1 MIRRLVETLVRGRSL
16 RRRMP
21 RDFGRR
27 PIYLSPDA
35 ALSCLRLRWARSF
48 EGLFDIASRFVTTG
62 CRVWDVGGNVGVF
75 TFAAAHR
82 AGREGHVVAIEAD
95 PFLAS
100 LLQKTAALPA
110 NSDLNVDILCAAAA
124 DRQGVAR
131 FLVAARGRASS
142 SLEQAGH
149 RSQAGGT
156 RYAQYVPTVTLD
168 GLMQH
173 FPGPDLLK
181 IDVEGAETLVLAGA
195 EQILAHKRP
204 VVYVEAGEEQ
214 AAAVTALLQRHGY
227 ALFDGD
233 GSPDIEVDRST
244 FNTLAIP
251 RESAH
256 LRRPKNPE

>member
-1 MIRRLVETLVRGRSL
+1 
-16 RRRMP
+16 MP
-21 RDFGRR
+21 RAFGHR

-35 ALSCLRLRWARSF
+35 ALSCLRLRWARAF
-48 EGLFDIASRFVTTG
+48 QGLFDIASRFVTTG

-82 AGREGHVVAIEAD
+82 AGAGGHVVVIEAD
-95 PFLAS
+95 PFLAN

-110 NSDLNVDILCAAAA
+110 NGDLNVDVLCAAAA
-124 DRQGVAR
+124 DREGVAR

-156 RYAQYVPTVTLD
+156 RYAQYVATVTLD
-168 GLMQH
+168 GLLQH

-181 IDVEGAETLVLAGA
+181 IDVEGAEAIVLAGA
-195 EQILAHKRP
+195 EQILARQRP
-204 VVYVEAGEEQ
+204 VVYVEVGDEQ
-214 AAAVTALLQRHGY
+214 AGAVTALLHRHGY

-233 GSPDIEVDRST
+233 GRPDVEIDRCT

-251 RESAH
+251 RESS
-256 LRRPKNPE
+256 LMRRP

>member
-1 MIRRLVETLVRGRSL
+1 MIRRLVERLARGRSL

-27 PIYLSPDA
+27 PICLSPDA

-48 EGLFDIASRFVTTG
+48 QGLFDIASRFVTTG

-82 AGREGHVVAIEAD
+82 AGREGHVVTIEAD
-95 PFLAS
+95 PFLAN

-110 NSDLNVDILCAAAA
+110 NRDLNVDILCAAAA
-124 DRQGVAR
+124 DREGVAR

-168 GLMQH
+168 SLMQH

-181 IDVEGAETLVLAGA
+181 IDVEGAEPLVLTGA
-195 EQILAHKRP
+195 ERILATKRP
-204 VVYVEAGEEQ
+204 VIYVEVGDEQ
-214 AAAVTALLQRHGY
+214 SAAVTALLTRHEY

-233 GSPDIEVDRST
+233 CQAGVEVERCV

-251 RESAH
+251 RESPLLPRETRSA
-256 LRRPKNPE
+256 

>member
-1 MIRRLVETLVRGRSL
+1 MIRRLLERLARGRWL

-21 RDFGRR
+21 PAFGRR

-35 ALSCLRLRWARSF
+35 ALSCLRLRWAKSF
-48 EGLFDIASRFVTTG
+48 QGLFDVAARYVSEG
-62 CRVWDVGGNVGVF
+62 ARVWDVGGNVGVF
-75 TFAAAHR
+75 TFAAADR
-82 AGREGHVVAIEAD
+82 AGPRGHVVAIEAD
-95 PFLAS
+95 PFLAN
-100 LLQKTAALPA
+100 LLQKTASLPA
-110 NSDLNVDILCAAAA
+110 NGDLNVDILCAAAA
-124 DRQGVAR
+124 DREGVAR

-142 SLEQAGH
+142 SLERAGH

-195 EQILAHKRP
+195 ERILAQKRP
-204 VVYVEAGEEQ
+204 VIYVEVGEEQ
-214 AAAVTALLQRHGY
+214 ADAVTAVLHRHGY

-233 GSPDIEVDRST
+233 GSPDTEVERCA

-251 RESAH
+251 RESSR
-256 LRRPKNPE
+256 LRRP